1 MLIIFWPTIN
11 SKKVNFTIHGLNS
24 VLFCLLKGGSYFKN
38 NEELMKNV
46 VCLIEEVL
54 MIFLLK
60 NPVICILDWFKLLL
74 NPLPEKVLM
83 LLCLCV

>member
-1 MLIIFWPTIN
+1 MSLVLERL
-11 SKKVNFTIHGLNS
+11 SKHI
-24 VLFCLLKGGSYFKN
+24 LFQ
-38 NEELMKNV
+38 ELMKNV

-74 NPLPEKVLM
+74 NPLPENVLM